1 MTALVLMKG
10 LEIARDFFFS
20 WGYPYLIE
28 QFPYLEN
35 KIAVGRLLGSDVL
48 GGDDEISR
56 DHDWGPQFALF
67 LAADDYAAFGEQVSQ
82 AMNAAAPNPW
92 KGYRLAGAG
101 DKSVQVESIPD
112 WFRKYLK
119 IGRLPTTAGDW
130 PATSEESTL
139 YFLRHG
145 EIWVDGSGELSTWRS
160 ALHEYPQEIVRKR
173 LAEESFRI
181 WQHGEYNFVQRMAT
195 RRDPIAIAIC
205 LGEFATG
212 VMRMVLL
219 MSRDFTPYWK
229 WLAFE
234 FRKREEAQ
242 PYVRMLEELVSIQ
255 VVERQVEI
263 VQRVCALI
271 HQQLLDGDWVT
282 GKGGSPYL
290 LPLLN
295 DKLELESPPR
305 DRSHFRGLPKGME

>member
-1 MTALVLMKG
+1 MNG

-20 WGYPYLIE
+20 WGQPYLLA
-28 QFPYLEN
+28 QFPGLEN
-35 KIAVGRLLGSDVL
+35 KIAAGRLLGSEVL

-56 DHDWGPQFALF
+56 DHNWGPQFDLF
-67 LAADDYAAFGEQVSQ
+67 LSADDYAALGEQIAK
-82 AMNAAAPNPW
+82 AMNARAPNPW

-101 DKSVQVESIPD
+101 DKSVQVESVPE

-119 IGRLPTTAGDW
+119 IARPPATAGDW
-130 PATSEESTL
+130 PATSEESIL

-145 EIWVDGSGELSTWRS
+145 EIWVDGSGELSSWRS
-160 ALHEYPQEIVRKR
+160 ALHEYPEEILRTR
-173 LAEESFRI
+173 LAEECFRI
-181 WQHGEYNFVQRMAT
+181 WQHGEYNFVQRMAR

-212 VMRMVLL
+212 VMRIVLL

-234 FRKREEAQ
+234 FRKRGEAQ
-242 PYVRMLEELVSIQ
+242 RYVRLLEELVSIQ
-255 VVERQVEI
+255 VVERQVDI
-263 VQRVCALI
+263 VQRVCALV
-271 HQQLLDGDWVT
+271 HRQLLDGGWVT
-282 GKGGSPYL
+282 GRGGNPYL

-295 DKLELESPPR
+295 DKCELESPHP
-305 DRSHFRGLPKGME
+305 DSTHFRGLPQGRK